1 MSGESLKGRGNYQI
15 LGSTTDLI
23 FDRSSGIGH
32 PIARLNAFAS
42 RFNCQSPRAICSAL
56 NTQSSLD
63 GIPHRTQRSQ
73 SPQVKS
79 GAPRKDRSAVA
90 SLFGSSRT
98 TVPARMSFS
107 YVPFYEIW
115 LHSRGRVALTKI
127 NPLQA
132 AGRASWR

>member
-1 MSGESLKGRGNYQI
+1 
-15 LGSTTDLI
+15 LGSTADLI
-23 FDRSSGIGH
+23 FDRSNGIGH
-32 PIARLNAFAS
+32 PIAKLNAFAS

-90 SLFGSSRT
+90 SLFRTSRT
-98 TVPARMSFS
+98 TVPARMSCS
-107 YVPFYEIW
+107 YISFYGIR
-115 LHSRGRVALTKI
+115 LHGRVRGALTKI
-127 NPLQA
+127 NPLPA
-132 AGRASWR
+132 AGRACWR